1 MYDNPASLEWG
12 PSNFS
17 DTTLLNHLR
26 SNSIHKTRSPSPK
39 PMGIGRRASIFG
51 PANAVDIQLPL
62 GITQTRVST
71 PNSNDATSLDN
82 SSELIQSSIP

>member
-1 MYDNPASLEWG
+1 
-12 PSNFS
+12 
-17 DTTLLNHLR
+17 
-26 SNSIHKTRSPSPK
+26 
-39 PMGIGRRASIFG
+39 MGIGRRASIFG